1 MHYEVISA
9 DCHVDLRWLPPDLFV
24 NQSSSALRDRMP
36 YVTDGP
42 NGRTWMTKRGANLDL
57 MNGMGSAGRKY
68 VPGRIHR
75 ADRMASTGL
84 YEDGKLGI
92 RRLTEPELR
101 VKDQDRGRRA
111 GGGSLWRP
119 GRYGKAERSGGRDRS
134 DTHLQ

>member
-1 MHYEVISA
+1 
-9 DCHVDLRWLPPDLFV
+9 
-24 NQSSSALRDRMP
+24 P

-42 NGRTWMTKRGANLDL
+42 NDRTWMTKRGANLGL

-101 VKDQDRGRRA
+101 VTDQDRDGVQA
-111 GGGSLWRP
+111 EVLYGAP
-119 GRYGKAERSGGRDRS
+119 GRYGKAEIRRPQSK
-134 DTHLQ
+134 